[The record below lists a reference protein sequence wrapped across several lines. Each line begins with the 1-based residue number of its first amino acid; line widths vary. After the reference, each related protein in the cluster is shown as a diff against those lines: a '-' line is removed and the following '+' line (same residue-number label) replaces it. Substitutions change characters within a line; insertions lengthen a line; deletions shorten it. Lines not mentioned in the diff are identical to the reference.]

1 VGTPP
6 SFSSSRFISISVGF
20 SSGIFE
26 RLLYNKNQSNFLGNE
41 ADNMYI
47 DLRSDTVTKPT
58 EAMRKAMYEAEV
70 GDDVYG
76 DDPTVNRLEE
86 VAANVLGKEAALFV
100 TSGTQGNQVAI
111 QTIARPGEEI
121 ILEASSHIFLYEGAS
136 HSAYAGVQTR
146 TIPGVKGAMNPQEVQ
161 AAIRGVNI
169 HHPRTAMVCLE
180 NTHNKAG
187 GTVVPVENMRDIYA
201 IAKAHDAFVH
211 LDGARLF
218 NAVAAS
224 GLKASEFTQYADSVQ
239 VCFSKGLGAPIGSIL
254 AGNQAFI
261 DRARYVRK
269 RMGGGLRQVGVIAAP
284 ALIALTEMTDRLVED
299 HEHAKI
305 LAGGVAE
312 IEGISIDLNTVETN
326 IVIFDITGTGIGE
339 VEFLAKLKAEGV
351 LAGDFG
357 PNLIRFVTHKDVT
370 EADVRAAVEKVAR
383 IVRGVA

>member
-1 VGTPP
+1 
-6 SFSSSRFISISVGF
+6 
-20 SSGIFE
+20 
-26 RLLYNKNQSNFLGNE
+26 
-41 ADNMYI
+41 MWI

-76 DDPTVNRLEE
+76 DDPTVKRLEE
-86 VAANVLGKEAALFV
+86 VAANMLGKEAALFV

-136 HSAYAGVQTR
+136 HSAYAGVQTC
-146 TIPGVKGAMNPQEVQ
+146 TIPGVKGAMNPQHVQ

-187 GTVVPVENMRDIYA
+187 GTVVPLDNMRDIYA

-254 AGNQAFI
+254 AGDRDFI

-284 ALIALTEMTDRLVED
+284 ALIALTEMTERLVED

-305 LAGGVAE
+305 LARGVAE
-312 IEGISIDLNTVETN
+312 MEGISIDLSTVETN

-339 VEFLAKLKAEGV
+339 REFLERLKAEGV

-383 IVRGVA
+383 IIRGVA